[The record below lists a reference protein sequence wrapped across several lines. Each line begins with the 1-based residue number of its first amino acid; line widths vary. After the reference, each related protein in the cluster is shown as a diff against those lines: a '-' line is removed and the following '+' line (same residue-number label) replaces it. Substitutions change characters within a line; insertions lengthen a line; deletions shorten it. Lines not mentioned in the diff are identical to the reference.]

1 MILNDVANGADFFIE
16 TAPALHAEF
25 LGHGDL
31 YIPDV
36 IAIPDRLEKRIGEAE
51 VQEILHGFL
60 AQIVI
65 DAKDRCL
72 VENFMQSGIQRLRAL
87 KVAAEGLLDDDSRVV
102 RASGFCEALH
112 HAREQA
118 RGNGEVM
125 DGASR

>member
-1 MILNDVANGADFFIE
+1 MILNDVANGADFFVE
-16 TAPALHAEF
+16 TAPTLHAEF

-31 YIPDV
+31 HVLDV

-51 VQEILHGFL
+51 VQKVLHRFL
-60 AQIVI
+60 AQVVI
-65 DAKDRCL
+65 DTKYRCL
-72 VENFMQSGIQRLRAL
+72 VENFMKGSIQRLRAL
-87 KVAAEGLLDDDSRVV
+87 KVAAEGFLDDDSRVI